1 MPVLTLRQL
10 EIFSAVA
17 ETSQVTRASKSLELT
32 QSAVSMAL
40 AELENHLGGPLFDRH
55 GRSLLLND
63 RGRYLLPRA
72 KALLR
77 QAAELET
84 VLTGRQDTVAGLL
97 HIVASTTV
105 GNYVMPYIMGAF
117 MRKYP
122 EAHINMLVVNTLQ
135 AETLVAEG
143 QADLG
148 FVEGD
153 INVEGLIP
161 TSWFTDELCIIVNPR
176 HPLAGQ
182 TAFRIPD
189 DLTKTSWVLREDGSG
204 TAEIFGKR
212 LGRHAQSLKVIT
224 KTGHTEAIK
233 KAVEAG
239 VGAACLSKLAVTR
252 EAEAGW
258 LKMLDIEGIDKRRQ
272 FWIIQ
277 HRDKIVTRLM
287 TEFLAFCESA
297 VREAAGG
304 AMPGF
309 PWTPRAL
316 LDRKAEIP

>member
-1 MPVLTLRQL
+1 MAITFRQL
-10 EIFSAVA
+10 EIFAAVA
-17 ETSQVTRASKSLELT
+17 ETSQVTRASKVLELT

-40 AELENHLGGPLFDRH
+40 AELEHQLGGPLFDRH
-55 GRSLLLND
+55 GRCLLLND
-63 RGRYLLPRA
+63 RGRYLLPQA
-72 KALLR
+72 KELLR
-77 QAAELET
+77 RAAEAEA
-84 VLTGRQDTVAGLL
+84 VLTGRRDAVAGLL
-97 HIVASTTV
+97 HIAASTTV

-135 AETLVAEG
+135 VEELVAGG

-153 INVEGLIP
+153 VNVEGLIAA
-161 TSWFTDELCIIVNPR
+161 SWFADELCIIVNPR

-182 TAFRIPD
+182 SSFRIPE
-189 DLTKTSWVLREDGSG
+189 DLGRTSWVLREDGSG
-204 TAEIFGKR
+204 TAEIFSKR

-233 KAVEAG
+233 KSVEAG
-239 VGAACLSKLAVTR
+239 VGAACLSKLAVAR

-258 LKMLDIEGIDKRRQ
+258 LKLLDIEGIDKHRQ

-277 HRDKIVTRLM
+277 YRDKIVTRLM
-287 TEFLAFCESA
+287 AEFLAFCEETA
-297 VREAAGG
+297 RRQTDG
-304 AMPGF
+304 AILGSTWPL
-309 PWTPRAL
+309 RAL
-316 LDRKAEIP
+316 LDRDAEQA

>member
-1 MPVLTLRQL
+1 MALTLRQL
-10 EIFSAVA
+10 EIFTAVA
-17 ETSQVTRASKSLELT
+17 ESSQVTRASKALELT

-40 AELENHLGGPLFDRH
+40 AELEHNLGGPLFDRH

-63 RGRYLLPRA
+63 RGRYLLPHA
-72 KALLR
+72 KELLR

-84 VLTGRQDTVAGLL
+84 VLTGRQDTVAGVL

-135 AETLVAEG
+135 AETLLAEG

-161 TSWFTDELCIIVNPR
+161 SPWFTDELCVIVNPR
-176 HPLAGQ
+176 HSLAGHP
-182 TAFRIPD
+182 AFRIPE
-189 DLTKTSWVLREDGSG
+189 DLKATSWVLREDGSG
-204 TAEIFGKR
+204 TAEIFSKR

-239 VGAACLSKLAVTR
+239 VGAACLSKLAVAR
-252 EAEAGW
+252 EAGAGW
-258 LKMLDIEGIDKRRQ
+258 LKLLDIEGIDKRRQ

-287 TEFLAFCESA
+287 TEFLVFCEEA
-297 VREAAGG
+297 VRETAGS
-304 AMPGF
+304 
-309 PWTPRAL
+309 PWTL
-316 LDRKAEIP
+316 LDRGAEAF